1 MSSKLTRAKRK
12 KKPNYGLMQTEID
25 AIGNYQSR
33 INWMSKMSSRAYTNL
48 KEISL
53 WVLHDKFGFGLKRL
67 NRVCDKV
74 QSAVIK
80 NDQIG
85 IKVDQMIIYCKK
97 KMDIDIYAEC
107 KRIPRNT
114 RYQIAG
120 IEHPKNPR
128 DMMDYTQAAT
138 LACTLAICMVCT
150 ELQEIEKFSKKQIRN
165 FVGEC
170 IALIND
176 YLATGYIT
184 QEDVTAILKKE
195 VKFDMRGGKDGEKE
209 NGSANMGKSDTYD

>member
-12 KKPNYGLMQTEID
+12 NKPNYGWMQSEID
-25 AIGNYQSR
+25 AIGAYQNR
-33 INWMSKMSSRAYTNL
+33 INWMSKMSGQAYTNI

-53 WVLHDKFGFGLKRL
+53 WVLHDKSGFGIKRL
-67 NRVCDKV
+67 NRVNEQVRSCV
-74 QSAVIK
+74 LK
-80 NDQIG
+80 NDQAG
-85 IKVDQMIIYCKK
+85 IKVDHMILYCKK

-107 KRIPRNT
+107 RRIPRNT

-138 LACTLAICMVCT
+138 LACSLAICMVCT

-165 FVGEC
+165 FVNEC

-195 VKFDMRGGKDGEKE
+195 VKFDMRGGEDGKQQK
-209 NGSANMGKSDTYD
+209 GSANMGKSDINS